1 LTSFTAGSIVF
12 LKSFAQRRKFMNPVI
27 GVNLPNGSYDA
38 DATRRYLSTFVADGF
53 DAVEVCLDTYPLIV
67 DGEPCEPWVACLER
81 MLKEF
86 PLKYS
91 AHIGRGLDLRD
102 IRNKDKHRSVLMS
115 AIDICARLGM
125 SPLVLHYEVKGRDQ
139 EAEEYFV
146 RAHKE
151 AADYA
156 GEKGV
161 LIVVENIEVE
171 LVEPVIELVAAIDS
185 PALRMAFDTG
195 HAFLAAHYFKFD
207 YLEAFRKT
215 LPYLAHLHM
224 SDNSGLFE
232 ELRIT
237 DRPKYDWL
245 PMGYRFEYGRGD
257 VHLPPYFGKI
267 PYNELLRTLGDF
279 NGMYVCEY
287 YVERFLP
294 LGRQVQERVRE
305 GIRKAHG
312 GI

>member
-1 LTSFTAGSIVF
+1 MEANSV
-12 LKSFAQRRKFMNPVI
+12 NPLI
-27 GVNLPNGSYDA
+27 GINLPNSSYDP
-38 DATRRYLSTFVADGF
+38 DATRRYLSSFVADGF
-53 DAVEVCLDTYPLIV
+53 DVAEVCLDTYPLIV
-67 DGEPCEPWVACLER
+67 DGEPCEPWVELLGR
-81 MLKEF
+81 ILDEF

-102 IRNKDKHRSVLMS
+102 IRNKDKHRAVLKS
-115 AIDICARLGM
+115 SIDICARLGM

-139 EAEEYFV
+139 EAEKYFIQ
-146 RAHKE
+146 AHRE

-156 GEKGV
+156 GSKGV

-171 LVEPVIELVAAIDS
+171 LVEPVVELVATIDS

-195 HAFLAAHYFKFD
+195 HAFLASRYFKFD
-207 YLEAFRKT
+207 FLEAFRKT

-224 SDNSGLFE
+224 SDNSGTFE

-237 DRPKYDWL
+237 DRPKYDSL

-257 VHLPPYFGKI
+257 IHVPPYFGKI
-267 PYNELLRTLGDF
+267 PYDELFKALGEF
-279 NGMYVCEY
+279 KGIYLCEY

-294 LGRQVQERVRE
+294 LDGLVQKRVRE
-305 GIRKAHG
+305 GILKARKS
-312 GI
+312 IRVDK

>member
-1 LTSFTAGSIVF
+1 
-12 LKSFAQRRKFMNPVI
+12 MEPVI
-27 GVNLPNGSYDA
+27 GINLPSSSYDA
-38 DATRRYLSTFVADGF
+38 DATRRYLSTFAADGF

-67 DGEPCEPWVACLER
+67 DGEMSEPWVAYLEG
-81 MLKEF
+81 MLKEYQ
-86 PLKYS
+86 LKYS

-102 IRNKDKHRSVLMS
+102 IRNRGMHRSVLKAS
-115 AIDICARLGM
+115 IDICARIGM

-139 EAEEYFV
+139 EAEAYFIQ
-146 RAHKE
+146 AHRE
-151 AADYA
+151 AAEYA
-156 GEKGV
+156 GGKGV

-185 PALRMAFDTG
+185 PALRLAFDTG

-207 YLEAFRKT
+207 YLEAFKKT

-224 SDNSGLFE
+224 SDNSGTFE

-257 VHLPPYFGKI
+257 IHLPPYFGKI
-267 PYNELLRTLGDF
+267 PYDELLRIAGGF
-279 NGMYVCEY
+279 EGIYQCEY

-305 GIRKAHG
+305 GIRKARDG
-312 GI
+312 A